1 MASSIQQFSSFLRDL
16 QQLEKA
22 PARSES
28 AAASGALILD
38 AFLRHTDSSAG
49 VVYFRAGDAA
59 FRLAARTACEAP
71 DLLDADGLGSLLQV
85 SSLAEMEELSF
96 VALIHPPPSIL
107 VPLRNTREHL
117 GFVALTDSDRN
128 GRRDE
133 AELELIRLGAA
144 FASTVLT
151 NHRLTHEMREG
162 DFQLK
167 YRLWELES
175 LYDIGLSIA
184 STLNMD
190 ELAEEILVRT
200 VSLINARRAALYLR
214 EGSRFILYRSFGE
227 TRPEFLDRELDADLS
242 DRLLNDTSPV
252 TFDSQTDCI
261 FPGCGS
267 LIALPIRGNNDVIG
281 VIAAADRETREGG
294 LGAFEANDLRLLSL
308 FGSQVAIALENAR
321 LHRQALEK
329 QAMERDLE
337 LAATI
342 QRDILPK
349 KVPTVAGFDLAAVAR
364 PARQVGGDYHG
375 FVERD
380 GSLIVCVAD
389 VAGKSMPAALLVSA
403 LHAALQLLFA
413 EGRELAEIATELNRH
428 IHRWSAENKFITMVL
443 ASLDPEDDTIR
454 YVNAG
459 HNPAYI
465 LIGDRLEL
473 VKSHGLPIGIMPNSR
488 YSTQTRPFPKGSTFV
503 VYSDGITEAENLAG
517 EEFENPRLEAILMA
531 NLSATARQLAEAIT
545 RDVDAF
551 VGEAPQ
557 KDDQT
562 LLIVKSVQV

>member
-16 QQLEKA
+16 QQLEKT

-28 AAASGALILD
+28 SAASGTLILD

-49 VVYFRAGDAA
+49 VVYFRERDSG
-59 FRLAARTACEAP
+59 FRLAARSACEAP
-71 DLLDADGLGSLLQV
+71 ELIDADGPGNLLQV
-85 SSLAEMEELSF
+85 SSLPEVAELAF
-96 VALIHPPPSIL
+96 VSLLHPSPSIL
-107 VPLRNTREHL
+107 VPLRNTREQL
-117 GFVALTDSDRN
+117 GFVALTDSAGN
-128 GRRDE
+128 GGRDE
-133 AELELIRLGAA
+133 GELELIRLGAA
-144 FASTVLT
+144 YASTVLT
-151 NHRLTHEMREG
+151 NQRLTHEMREG

-227 TRPEFLDRELDADLS
+227 VRPEFLDRELDADLAS
-242 DRLLNDTSPV
+242 RLLNDSSPV
-252 TFDSQTDCI
+252 TFDSDTDCI

-281 VIAAADRETREGG
+281 VIAAADRETRDGG
-294 LGAFEANDLRLLSL
+294 LGAFEENDLRLLSL

-349 KVPTVAGFDLAAVAR
+349 KTPAVAGFDLAAVAR

-443 ASLDPEDDTIR
+443 ASFDREDETIR

-465 LIGDRLEL
+465 LIGDRMEQ
-473 VKSHGLPIGIMPNSR
+473 VNSHGLPIGIMPNSR
-488 YSTQTRPFPKGSTFV
+488 YSTQTRPFPTGSTFV

-517 EEFENPRLEAILMA
+517 EEFENPRLEAILTS

-545 RDVDAF
+545 REVDAF

-562 LLIVKSVQV
+562 LLIVKSV